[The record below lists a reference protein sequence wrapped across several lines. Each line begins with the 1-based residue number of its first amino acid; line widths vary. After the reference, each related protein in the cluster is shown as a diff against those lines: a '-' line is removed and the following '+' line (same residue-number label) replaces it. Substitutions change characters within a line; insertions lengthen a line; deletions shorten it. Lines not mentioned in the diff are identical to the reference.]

1 MRRLSAEYIYTGK
14 KVLKRGIIETD
25 DYGKI
30 FSVIDTGGK
39 LEEQQS
45 LEFYNGVIV
54 PGFINAHCHLELSHM
69 KDVIDNN
76 TISGLPGFID
86 EIISKRN
93 FPEDLEEQICKTDN
107 EMRSKGIVAVGDISN
122 TDDSFSVKQKSSI
135 YYQTFVEAFT
145 TSEEKAEETFLAAK
159 ENFEKLKKRNL
170 SASIVPHAAY
180 SVPDSLYKMIAKFNN
195 NTSNII
201 SVHNQETAS
210 EDELIS
216 ERKGAL
222 EKVLRAKGFLLDE
235 FSYPGNSALQ
245 VNLNYLDNKDNI
257 LLIHNTFSKRK
268 DIEYAENFSENIY
281 WVFCPLSNLY
291 IEKKLPDFPMFF
303 NKNLK
308 TCIGTDSYASNTEL
322 SILSEMK
329 VIAENFPE
337 IPFEKIIRS
346 ATLNGAKAL
355 KIDDK
360 FGSIEPRKTPGINL
374 ISSFDFKNM
383 ALKPDSKVKVLV

>member
-1 MRRLSAEYIYTGK
+1 MRKFSAEYIYTGK
-14 KVLKRGIIETD
+14 EILKKGIIETD

-30 FSVIDTGGK
+30 LSVIDTGGK
-39 LEEQQS
+39 LKEQQS
-45 LEFYNGVIV
+45 LEFYSGVIV
-54 PGFINAHCHLELSHM
+54 PGFVNAHCHLELSHM
-69 KDVIDNN
+69 KGAIDNEK
-76 TISGLPGFID
+76 ISGLPGFID

-93 FPEDLEEQICKTDN
+93 FPEDLEDQIRKADN

-145 TSEEKAEETFLAAK
+145 ISEEKAKETFLTAK

-170 SASIVPHAAY
+170 PASIVPHAAY
-180 SVPDSLYKMIAKFNN
+180 SVPDSLYKMIANFENEASK
-195 NTSNII
+195 II

-210 EDELIS
+210 EDELIN
-216 ERKGAL
+216 ERKGVL
-222 EKVLRAKGFLLDE
+222 EKVLRNKGFMLDE
-235 FSYPGNSALQ
+235 FSYPGDSALQ
-245 VNLNYLDNKDNI
+245 VNLNYSDKKDNI
-257 LLIHNTFSKRK
+257 LLIHNTFSKK
-268 DIEYAENFSENIY
+268 EDVEYAENFSKNIY

-291 IEKKLPDFPMFF
+291 IEKKLPDFPIFF
-303 NKNLK
+303 NENLK

-329 VIAENFPE
+329 VITEKFPD

-360 FGSIEPRKTPGINL
+360 FGSIEPEKTPGINL
-374 ISSFDFKNM
+374 ITSFDFKNM
-383 ALKPDSKVKVLV
+383 TLKPESKVKVLV